1 MDTSPRSLR
10 KPDVEALLASVSG
23 PSASVFEEIMIVRN
37 ALTHALRRLLRSE
50 EDAPW
55 SALIA
60 SATQVGQWP
69 PMRAALLAAADTP
82 DAAIGAEAVLAAL
95 WNLVTELNEVRTIKP

>member
-10 KPDVEALLASVSG
+10 KPDVEALLASVAG
-23 PSASVFEEIMIVRN
+23 PSESVFEEITVVRR

-50 EDAPW
+50 DDAPW

-60 SATQVGQWP
+60 SAAQVGQWP
-69 PMRAALLAAADTP
+69 PARAALLAAADTP
-82 DAAIGAEAVLAAL
+82 VAAIDAEAVLDAL
-95 WNLVTELNEVRTIKP
+95 WALVTELNEVRTIKP